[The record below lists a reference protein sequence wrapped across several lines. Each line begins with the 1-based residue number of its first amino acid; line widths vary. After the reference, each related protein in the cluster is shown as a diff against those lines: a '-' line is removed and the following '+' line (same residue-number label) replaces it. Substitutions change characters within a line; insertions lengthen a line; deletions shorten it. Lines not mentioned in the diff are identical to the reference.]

1 MKITKYFLSM
11 AAAVGMIAGC
21 QKPEMIQIAAPE
33 DVKAPVLEELQGP
46 IEITPDNMGLE
57 KVTFSWAGADYGVAT
72 QINYSLEAATAAAP
86 DNKVTIT
93 SGITTTTTEL
103 TYDQLN
109 QILFND
115 LKLADGVAEDVLF
128 MVGAKVGEYQ
138 KIYSNAITVSCK
150 VTAAEKVYPKLWVV
164 GSYNGWAHD
173 TSNQFIFDFAGTDA
187 VYQGM
192 IDFGED
198 HASNEFKITGG
209 AWGTDEHS
217 MNGAHDPEAKTI
229 SLVAGGGDNI
239 NVYQA
244 KRFYHLTF
252 DRALTLTADVSFDQI
267 GVIGGFN
274 DWGADVVMNFNK
286 SKQRFYAD
294 VEFAADTEFKFRLDA
309 DWTIS
314 YGLGA
319 DGFLTSDNGANI
331 PAKAGNYRVYLN
343 MNNFGEITYE
353 LVAGMYGKDEPVGG
367 GTTEPEPPVDEPV
380 QLVGWGLVGAFT
392 GWADGADVMLAS
404 DGTYLVAKGVELE
417 GELKF
422 RKDGAW
428 GTNFGY
434 AEGAVFEANAEIA
447 LAQDGANIVVP
458 AGTYDVYLDEANA
471 KAWFIND
478 GTYPGGGAAPVESE
492 WGLIGSL
499 AACNSWTNNIKL
511 YEAGEYYAAKGVTFA
526 DGDQF
531 KFRKGETWGTEVVYE
546 GIVAPDAEY
555 ACAAGGGNSTISA
568 GGVYDVY
575 LAKSLDKFYVMTQ
588 GKTPADAGQA
598 EVVYVDPSAES
609 FVVGFSGSV
618 LGWDDPSF
626 EQNDRAVLVN
636 KTVADEA
643 TFAGTYEFALE
654 GLSVAAGDEFKVR
667 INGQWIGVG
676 GATVEGLAVSG
687 SDNFVADEAGT
698 YNVTITFA
706 WDGNAHSDVK
716 VVFASEQAAVTTPDG
731 KQLKFIWTD
740 MMNAP
745 SIVDLGVTT
754 PGKLAICYD
763 LAAVYGEEG
772 LPEEMIGKYMQYL
785 AWDYRVEATDATSG
799 VFTIIGQ
806 DHFGEIV
813 ETQGTY
819 TEWNGTTC
827 VVNFEMLMLEN
838 VTMTVAEQTVPVYI
852 EQGGVM

>member
-33 DVKAPVLEELQGP
+33 DVKAPVLEALAGP
-46 IEITPDNMGLE
+46 IEITPSNMGLE
-57 KVTFSWAGADYGVAT
+57 KVTFSWSAADFGVPT
-72 QINYSLEAATAAAP
+72 QVNYSLEAARAAAP
-86 DNKVTIT
+86 EAVVTIT
-93 SGITTTTTEL
+93 SGLTVTTAEI
-103 TYDQLN
+103 TYDVLN

-115 LKLADGVAEDVLF
+115 LKLADGVAEDVTF
-128 MVGAKVGEYQ
+128 KVGAKLGEYE
-138 KIYSNAITVSCK
+138 KIYSNVITVSCK
-150 VTAAEKVYPKLWVV
+150 VTAAEKVYPKLTVA
-164 GSYNGWAHD
+164 GSYAYNNWSPGKG
-173 TSNQFIFDFAGTDA
+173 QFVYDFAGTD
-187 VYQGM
+187 VQYSGV

-198 HASNEFKITGG
+198 VSALQFKFVGEAWGNNEFSVPAGEAQT
-209 AWGTDEHS
+209 
-217 MNGAHDPEAKTI
+217 PEAAELP
-229 SLVAGGGDNI
+229 LVAGGGDNI
-239 NVYQA
+239 AAYNTHRY
-244 KRFYHLTF
+244 YS
-252 DRALTLTADVSFDQI
+252 LTLDKSAPKVIKNFSFNSI
-267 GVIGGFN
+267 GVIGDATATGWDADTDMQFN
-274 DWGADVVMNFNK
+274 PE
-286 SKQRFYAD
+286 KQRFYVDMTLAD
-294 VEFAADTEFKFRLDA
+294 GTIKFRANDA
-309 DWTIS
+309 WDLNW
-314 YGLGA
+314 GGA
-319 DGFLTSDNGANI
+319 DGALVVNGDNIAVT
-331 PAKAGNYRVYLN
+331 AGNYRIYVNLN
-343 MNNFGEITYE
+343 DPANPVYE

-367 GTTEPEPPVDEPV
+367 GTTEPV

-698 YNVTITFA
+698 YKATITFA

-716 VVFASEQAAVTTPDG
+716 AVFS
-731 KQLKFIWTD
+731 K
-740 MMNAP
+740 
-745 SIVDLGVTT
+745 
-754 PGKLAICYD
+754 
-763 LAAVYGEEG
+763 
-772 LPEEMIGKYMQYL
+772 
-785 AWDYRVEATDATSG
+785 
-799 VFTIIGQ
+799 
-806 DHFGEIV
+806 
-813 ETQGTY
+813 
-819 TEWNGTTC
+819 
-827 VVNFEMLMLEN
+827 
-838 VTMTVAEQTVPVYI
+838 
-852 EQGGVM
+852 

>member
-11 AAAVGMIAGC
+11 AAALGMIAGC

-33 DVKAPVLEELQGP
+33 DVVAPVLEAVEGP
-46 IEITPDNMGLE
+46 VEITPDNMVGS
-57 KVTFSWAGADYGVAT
+57 KVTFVWSAADYGVAT
-72 QINYSLEAATAAAP
+72 QVNYALEAATAAAP
-86 DNKVTIT
+86 ETKVSIT
-93 SGITTTTTEL
+93 SGLTKTTVDVDYET
-103 TYDQLN
+103 LN
-109 QILFND
+109 GILFND
-115 LKLADGVAEDVLF
+115 LKLGDGVAEDVLF
-128 MVGAKVGEYQ
+128 TVSAKVGEYTP
-138 KIYSNAITVSCK
+138 IYSNTITVSCK
-150 VTAAEKVYPKLWVV
+150 VTAAEKQYAKLTVA
-164 GSYNGWAHD
+164 GSYAYNNWSPGKG
-173 TSNQFIFDFAGTDA
+173 QFVFDFAGTDA
-187 VYQGM
+187 QYSGV

-198 HASNEFKITGG
+198 VSALQFKFVGEAWGNNEFSVPSGEAQT
-209 AWGTDEHS
+209 
-217 MNGAHDPEAKTI
+217 PEAAELP
-229 SLVAGGGDNI
+229 LVAGGGDNI
-239 NVYQA
+239 AAYTTH
-244 KRFYHLTF
+244 RYYS
-252 DRALTLTADVSFDQI
+252 LTLDKSAPKVIKNFSFNQI
-267 GVIGGFN
+267 GVIGSFN
-274 DWGADVVMNFNK
+274 GWAADVVMQFNPE
-286 SKQRFYAD
+286 KQRFYAD
-294 VEFAADTEFKFRLDA
+294 VEFTEDGQFKLRADA
-309 DWTIS
+309 DWAVNW
-314 YGLGA
+314 GA
-319 DGFLTSDNGANI
+319 DAFGMTVSNSDGNLET
-331 PAKAGNYRVYLN
+331 KAGKYRIYAN
-343 MNNFGEITYE
+343 MNNPAGMTIE

-458 AGTYDVYLDEANA
+458 AGTYDVYLDDANA
-471 KAWFIND
+471 KAWFITD
-478 GTYPGGGAAPVESE
+478 GSYPGGGAAPVESE

-499 AACNSWTNNIKL
+499 AACNSWANNIKL

-531 KFRKGETWGTEVVYE
+531 KFRKGESWGTEVVYE
-546 GIVAPDAEY
+546 GIVTPDAEY

-598 EVVYVDPSAES
+598 EVVYIDPSAES

-626 EQNDRAVLVN
+626 DQNDRATLVN
-636 KTVADEA
+636 KTVADQT

-654 GLSVAAGDEFKVR
+654 GLSIAVGDEFKIR

-676 GATVEGLAVSG
+676 GAAVEGLAVSG

-698 YNVTITFA
+698 YKVTITFA

-716 VVFASEQAAVTTPDG
+716 AVFS
-731 KQLKFIWTD
+731 K
-740 MMNAP
+740 
-745 SIVDLGVTT
+745 
-754 PGKLAICYD
+754 
-763 LAAVYGEEG
+763 
-772 LPEEMIGKYMQYL
+772 
-785 AWDYRVEATDATSG
+785 
-799 VFTIIGQ
+799 
-806 DHFGEIV
+806 
-813 ETQGTY
+813 
-819 TEWNGTTC
+819 
-827 VVNFEMLMLEN
+827 
-838 VTMTVAEQTVPVYI
+838 
-852 EQGGVM
+852 

>member
-33 DVKAPVLEELQGP
+33 DVKAPVLEALAGP
-46 IEITPDNMGLE
+46 IEITPTNMALE
-57 KVTFSWAGADYGVAT
+57 KVTFSWSAADYGVPT
-72 QINYSLEAATAAAP
+72 QINYSLEAARAAAP
-86 DNKVTIT
+86 ETVVTIT
-93 SGITTTTTEL
+93 SGLTATTAEV
-103 TYDQLN
+103 TYDVLN

-115 LKLADGVAEDVLF
+115 LKLADGVAEDVTF
-128 MVGAKVGEYQ
+128 KIGAKLGEYE
-138 KIYSNAITVSCK
+138 KIYSNVITVSCK
-150 VTAAEKVYPKLWVV
+150 VTAAEKVYPKLTVA
-164 GSYNGWAHD
+164 GSYAYNNWSPGKG
-173 TSNQFIFDFAGTDA
+173 QFVFDFEGTDTKYSG
-187 VYQGM
+187 V

-198 HASNEFKITGG
+198 VSALQFKFVGTAWGNNEFSVPSGEAQT
-209 AWGTDEHS
+209 
-217 MNGAHDPEAKTI
+217 PEAAELP
-229 SLVAGGGDNI
+229 LVAGGGDNI
-239 NVYQA
+239 AAYTTH
-244 KRFYHLTF
+244 RYYS
-252 DRALTLTADVSFDQI
+252 LTLDKSAPKVIKNFSFNQI
-267 GVIGGFN
+267 GVIGSFN
-274 DWGADVVMNFNK
+274 GWAADVVMQFNPE
-286 SKQRFYAD
+286 KQRFYAD
-294 VEFAADTEFKFRLDA
+294 VEFTEDGQFKLRADA
-309 DWTIS
+309 DWAVNW
-314 YGLGA
+314 GA
-319 DGFLTSDNGANI
+319 DAFGMTVSNSDGNLET
-331 PAKAGNYRVYLN
+331 KAGKYRIYAN
-343 MNNFGEITYE
+343 MNNPAGMTIE

-458 AGTYDVYLDEANA
+458 AGTYDVYLDDANA
-471 KAWFIND
+471 KAWFITD
-478 GTYPGGGAAPVESE
+478 GSYPGGGAAPVESE

-499 AACNSWTNNIKL
+499 AACNSWANNIKL

-531 KFRKGETWGTEVVYE
+531 KFRKGESWGTEVVYE
-546 GIVAPDAEY
+546 GIVTPDAEY

-598 EVVYVDPSAES
+598 EVVYIDPSAES

-626 EQNDRAVLVN
+626 DQNDRATLVN
-636 KTVADEA
+636 KTVADQT

-654 GLSVAAGDEFKVR
+654 GLSIAVGDEFKIR

-676 GATVEGLAVSG
+676 GAAVEGLAVSG

-698 YNVTITFA
+698 YKVTITFA

-716 VVFASEQAAVTTPDG
+716 AVFS
-731 KQLKFIWTD
+731 K
-740 MMNAP
+740 
-745 SIVDLGVTT
+745 
-754 PGKLAICYD
+754 
-763 LAAVYGEEG
+763 
-772 LPEEMIGKYMQYL
+772 
-785 AWDYRVEATDATSG
+785 
-799 VFTIIGQ
+799 
-806 DHFGEIV
+806 
-813 ETQGTY
+813 
-819 TEWNGTTC
+819 
-827 VVNFEMLMLEN
+827 
-838 VTMTVAEQTVPVYI
+838 
-852 EQGGVM
+852 

>member
-33 DVKAPVLEELQGP
+33 DVKAPVLEALAGP
-46 IEITPDNMGLE
+46 IEITPSNMGLE
-57 KVTFSWAGADYGVAT
+57 KVTFSWSAADFGVPT
-72 QINYSLEAATAAAP
+72 QVNYSLEAARAAAP
-86 DNKVTIT
+86 EAVVTIT
-93 SGITTTTTEL
+93 SGLTVTTAEI
-103 TYDQLN
+103 TYDVLN

-115 LKLADGVAEDVLF
+115 LKLADGVAEDVTF
-128 MVGAKVGEYQ
+128 KVGAKLGEYE

-150 VTAAEKVYPKLWVV
+150 VTAAEKVYPKLTVA
-164 GSYNGWAHD
+164 GSYAYNNWSPGKG
-173 TSNQFIFDFAGTDA
+173 QFVYDFAGTD
-187 VYQGM
+187 VQYSGV

-198 HASNEFKITGG
+198 VSALQFKFVGEAWGNNEFSVPAGEAQT
-209 AWGTDEHS
+209 
-217 MNGAHDPEAKTI
+217 PEAAELP
-229 SLVAGGGDNI
+229 LVAGGGDNI
-239 NVYQA
+239 AAYNTHRY
-244 KRFYHLTF
+244 YS
-252 DRALTLTADVSFDQI
+252 LTLDKSAPKVIKNFSFNSI
-267 GVIGGFN
+267 GVIGDATATGWDADTDMQFN
-274 DWGADVVMNFNK
+274 PE
-286 SKQRFYAD
+286 KQRFYVDMTLAD
-294 VEFAADTEFKFRLDA
+294 GTIKFRANDA
-309 DWTIS
+309 WDLNW
-314 YGLGA
+314 GGA
-319 DGFLTSDNGANI
+319 DGALVVNGDNIAVT
-331 PAKAGNYRVYLN
+331 AGNYRIYVNLN
-343 MNNFGEITYE
+343 DPANPVYE

-367 GTTEPEPPVDEPV
+367 GTTEPV

-716 VVFASEQAAVTTPDG
+716 AVFASEQAAVTTPDG
-731 KQLKFIWTD
+731 KQLKFVWAD
-740 MMNAP
+740 MMDAP

-772 LPEEMIGKYMQYL
+772 LPEEMIGKYMQYM
-785 AWDYRVEATDATSG
+785 AWDYRVEATDAASG

-827 VVNFEMLMLEN
+827 VVNFEMLMFEN